1 LSPSPD
7 STTSSKR
14 PQDEDDENFDIEE
27 LSGSLWDEACR
38 KSELLQAR
46 KRARKHPAGPVG
58 QGHWDMPAVCK
69 IPFSF

>member
-7 STTSSKR
+7 LTTSSKR
-14 PQDEDDENFDIEE
+14 PQDEDNKNFDIEE
-27 LSGSLWDEACR
+27 LSRSLQDEAHH
-38 KSELLQAR
+38 KSELLQAW
-46 KRARKHPAGPVG
+46 KRARKHLAGPAG